1 MADDFTDAVTVEIDA
16 HVALVSLNRP
26 ERMNAWS
33 SPMGMALFQQM
44 EAIAD
49 NPEVRAVVLKGNGRA
64 FCSGVDLK
72 PDVSGRIVGRSPAE
86 KVMNYFHRYRGSHR
100 RTQFIEGM
108 PQPIIAAIHGY
119 CLGAGLEI
127 AMLADLRLAAAGT
140 QFGCPEVKIGV
151 AIDCGLDLRLARE
164 IGPAW
169 AKWLTLTG
177 RRIDADRAF
186 QLGLVQEVHPPEHLV
201 DVALALA
208 KEIAANAPLAV
219 QAVKRTIDLHANRG
233 LDDALKFE
241 ALSAA
246 VGFVSEDLIEGF
258 AAGREKRSANF
269 EGK

>member
-1 MADDFTDAVTVEIDA
+1 MADDFSDAVTVEFNEQ
-16 HVALVSLNRP
+16 VAVVSLNRP
-26 ERMNAWS
+26 DRLNAWS
-33 SPMGMALFQQM
+33 TEMGLALFRQM
-44 EAIAD
+44 ETLAE
-49 NPEVRAVVLKGNGRA
+49 NSEVRAVVLKGNGRA

-72 PDVSGRIVGRSPAE
+72 PDVSARIVGRSPAE
-86 KVMNYFHRYRGSHR
+86 KVMGYFHRYRGSHR
-100 RTQFIEGM
+100 RTQFIEGL

-127 AMLADLRLAAAGT
+127 AMLADLRLAAVGT

-164 IGPAW
+164 IGPSW
-169 AKWLTLTG
+169 AKWLSLTG
-177 RRIDADRAF
+177 KRIDAERAL
-186 QLGLVQEVHPPEHLV
+186 QLGLVQAVHPAEELV
-201 DVALALA
+201 DAAVALA

-246 VGFVSEDLIEGF
+246 VGFVSDDLLEGF
-258 AAGREKRSANF
+258 AAGRDKRHPKF